1 MAFLNALPTTAKHT
15 SHSRWRAHQGSG
27 FLHLRWECSWPTG
40 GHGQRCHSQDWQG
53 QSSFC
58 HVQEHLVVQG
68 DQDKNQTSH
77 LQLQCEVSLALRMR
91 NLEDDKDNATENPD
105 ILQHLSA
112 AHLQHQLAR
121 DDPKWRAV
129 GASGTGTSSK
139 TNSEEEVGLDRT
151 HPQEASIQ
159 HHTPSSDLEPAGKE
173 EERPAS
179 QQLEARHWGRAQA
192 ARYKLD
198 RSSKISPEQSAMAR
212 GRRWPMLHTEPR
224 ALVVVVFLNAWKI
237 PYLWLCTWYLSSR
250 CIPHVTIYH
259 LCSSS
264 SRFFH
269 PVHSYTTW

>member
-1 MAFLNALPTTAKHT
+1 MHCQPLPT
-15 SHSRWRAHQGSG
+15 HQSQSVESPSG
-27 FLHLRWECSWPTG
+27 KWIPSSTLGCSWPTG

-58 HVQEHLVVQG
+58 HAQEHLVVQG

-77 LQLQCEVSLALRMR
+77 LQLQCEVSLALQMQ
-91 NLEDDKDNATENPD
+91 NLEDDKDNVTENPD

-112 AHLQHQLAR
+112 AHLQHPMAR

-151 HPQEASIQ
+151 HPQEASIH
-159 HHTPSSDLEPAGKE
+159 HHTPSSDLELAGKE

-179 QQLEARHWGRAQA
+179 QQLEVRHWGRAQA

-237 PYLWLCTWYLSSR
+237 LYLWLYTWCLSSR

-259 LCSSS
+259 LCGSS